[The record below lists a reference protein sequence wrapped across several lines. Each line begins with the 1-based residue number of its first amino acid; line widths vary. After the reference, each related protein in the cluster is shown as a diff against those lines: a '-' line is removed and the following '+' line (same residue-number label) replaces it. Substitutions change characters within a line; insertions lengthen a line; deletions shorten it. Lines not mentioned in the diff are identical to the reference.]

1 MYVSAGKSC
10 GCQHITDAEINVYK
24 NRNACNGF
32 SLEIVW
38 KALRKI
44 WSWSTGTIASNALYC
59 ERARWDESLVSIKR
73 SRSPRS
79 SLQIKAIVQTRFQG
93 LSYSPG
99 DKHEGILG
107 TRFAIA
113 VIHTPPSLPFLSH
126 RSSNIPPQ
134 PTMNYLARN
143 SFRTRT
149 IAVIG
154 LNRERNVVRMGAAVC
169 WGRGL
174 RDETKTAAREN
185 WITLS
190 TGLIILK

>member
-1 MYVSAGKSC
+1 MFVSAGKSC
-10 GCQHITDAEINVYK
+10 GCQLITDAEINVYK

-38 KALRKI
+38 KAPRKI
-44 WSWSTGTIASNALYC
+44 WSWRTETIASNVLYC
-59 ERARWDESLVSIKR
+59 ERARWDKSLVSIKR

-113 VIHTPPSLPFLSH
+113 VIHSPHRCRFCLTGQATFLP
-126 RSSNIPPQ
+126 NQQWI
-134 PTMNYLARN
+134 
-143 SFRTRT
+143 
-149 IAVIG
+149 IW
-154 LNRERNVVRMGAAVC
+154 RETVSE
-169 WGRGL
+169 L
-174 RDETKTAAREN
+174 EP
-185 WITLS
+185 
-190 TGLIILK
+190 

>member
-1 MYVSAGKSC
+1 MHVSAGKSC

-24 NRNACNGF
+24 KRNACDGF

-38 KALRKI
+38 KAPRKI
-44 WSWSTGTIASNALYC
+44 WSWSTGTIAPNALYC
-59 ERARWDESLVSIKR
+59 ERAWWDESLVSIKR

-113 VIHTPPSLPFLSH
+113 VIHSLHRCRFCLTGQATFLP
-126 RSSNIPPQ
+126 NQQWI
-134 PTMNYLARN
+134 
-143 SFRTRT
+143 
-149 IAVIG
+149 IW
-154 LNRERNVVRMGAAVC
+154 RETVSE
-169 WGRGL
+169 L
-174 RDETKTAAREN
+174 EP
-185 WITLS
+185 
-190 TGLIILK
+190 